1 MSNVNTD
8 NGNPYVSSIVSLYGD
23 VDNVKRDVATL
34 NDILSRQGSR
44 LLTDVIAEHIGQAKL
59 NHNFSPV
66 EVKRIKALVL
76 EELSNA
82 IIERT

>member
-1 MSNVNTD
+1 MSNANAD

-23 VDNVKRDVATL
+23 TDNVKRDVATL

-44 LLTDVIAEHIGQAKL
+44 LLTDVIAEHIGQAAIKYKL
-59 NHNFSPV
+59 TPT
-66 EVKRIKALVL
+66 EVSRLRNSTIDSL
-76 EELSNA
+76 NMA

>member
-1 MSNVNTD
+1 MSHVNTD

-34 NDILSRQGSR
+34 NDIIARQSAR
-44 LLTDVIAEHIGQAKL
+44 LLLDVIAEHIGQAAIKYKL
-59 NHNFSPV
+59 TST
-66 EVKRIKALVL
+66 EVSRLRNSTIDSL
-76 EELSNA
+76 NMA